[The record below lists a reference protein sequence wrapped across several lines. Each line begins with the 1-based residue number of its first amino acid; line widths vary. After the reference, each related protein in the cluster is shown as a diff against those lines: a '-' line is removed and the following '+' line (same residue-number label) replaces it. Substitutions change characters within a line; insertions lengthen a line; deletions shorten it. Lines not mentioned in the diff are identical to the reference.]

1 MLRINAKKGEARRGA
16 PAAGRLSQRHHE
28 DASGMNRSLWAE
40 EVGKY
45 RKEASLCID
54 MNLQKSTWCSGNIFL
69 LSTDPQV
76 GLWFLRSFFNELV
89 LFI

>member
-1 MLRINAKKGEARRGA
+1 
-16 PAAGRLSQRHHE
+16 
-28 DASGMNRSLWAE
+28 MNRSLWAE

-54 MNLQKSTWCSGNIFL
+54 MDLQKSTWRSGSIFL
-69 LSTDPQV
+69 LYTDPQV
-76 GLWFLRSFFNELV
+76 GLWFRSFFNELV